1 MDTPTVKNDLQDM
14 VSVELPR
21 RGWWVSNLLFAMAP
35 ILLGISASIVGWN
48 HDRAHNPEAKALYIL
63 CAAIAVLSGLI
74 ACLRVLARH
83 WIRVSPTELT
93 LEMTTLLT
101 HDISRYARSE
111 VANLRVDERGV
122 FTYRPWLAVDRH
134 GKRKF
139 LGPELDESKLNGLLD
154 PIYSRFPEIA
164 PGKIQ

>member
-1 MDTPTVKNDLQDM
+1 MDSTLENAHDT

-21 RGWWVSNLLFAMAP
+21 KGWWVSNLLFAMAG
-35 ILLGISASIVGWN
+35 ILLALIAIVLSWN
-48 HDRAHNPEAKALYIL
+48 HDRTHNPEGMATYIL
-63 CAAIAVLSGLI
+63 CAAMAVGFGLVS
-74 ACLRVLARH
+74 CLRAVARY
-83 WIRVSPTELT
+83 WIRVSPTEVT

-122 FTYRPWLAVDRH
+122 FICRPWLAIDRH

-139 LGPELDESKLNGLLD
+139 LGPELDRSKLDDLLN
-154 PIYSRFPEIA
+154 PIYLQFPEIA
-164 PGKIQ
+164 QGKNQ